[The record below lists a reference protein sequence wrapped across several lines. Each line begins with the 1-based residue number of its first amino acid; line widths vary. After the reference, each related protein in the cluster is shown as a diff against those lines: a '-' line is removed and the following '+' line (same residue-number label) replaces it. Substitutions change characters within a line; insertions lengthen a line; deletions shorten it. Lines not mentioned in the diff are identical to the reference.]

1 MKKENKII
9 VAFVVFFLLIAVI
22 ICVYYICKK
31 SRVISDATKFR
42 NEYMELNDKTN
53 EELDKMY
60 SNVNIR
66 EDNTIKYVEDEDVI
80 STIDTKTGT
89 LFLGNPYNS
98 FSRTIVEDLVNE
110 AIKNKET
117 IYYLDI
123 SEIKTTF
130 IFSEG
135 KVSIDKKGT
144 DSYYEMLKRFD
155 EYLNSVT
162 FEDEEGNKYSSSE
175 KTIIIPTI
183 ISFRKGEIT
192 GFHEG
197 TVSSQLNGYDKLSN
211 DEKEDLI
218 KIISNVIRSNDEE
231 VCTKDNC

>member
-9 VAFVVFFLLIAVI
+9 IAFVILFLLVAI
-22 ICVYYICKK
+22 ITCIYFVGNKK
-31 SRVISDATKFR
+31 RVLSDATKFR

-60 SNVNIR
+60 NQVTIR
-66 EDNTIKYVEDEDVI
+66 EDNTVKYVNENDILDVV
-80 STIDTKTGT
+80 DTKIGT
-89 LFLGNPYNS
+89 IFIGNSYNS
-98 FSRTIVEDLVNE
+98 YSRTIVEEIVNE

-123 SEIKTTF
+123 SDIKTTF
-130 IFSEG
+130 VFSEG
-135 KVSIDKKGT
+135 KVTVDHKGS
-144 DSYYEMLKRFD
+144 DSYYKLLDKFD
-155 EYLNSVT
+155 EYLSNVM

-175 KTIIIPTI
+175 KSISIPTL

-197 TVSSQLNGYDKLSN
+197 TVSTQKNGYDKLS
-211 DEKEDLI
+211 
-218 KIISNVIRSNDEE
+218 SNEQEELNRIVSNLLRSNDEE
-231 VCTKDNC
+231 VCTKDKC